1 MWVRNIS
8 TVNASTKLNEIRI
21 KIPVGI
27 FVKSYKLTLKFIWK
41 CRGPCVAKLILGE
54 KRTNLENYKTWFLCY
69 YRAIVINTV
78 WCCLKSLVDHWN
90 TLEDLEITPHL
101 YGWLFF
107 IQLCDDY
114 IFKEWLSVVGD
125 TNTPQRDRGR
135 IYNCNFSKRS
145 RKGRLGGY
153 YQVLAGR
160 NIQFFWKQWTISGRC
175 FKRATSIILR
185 MTTFCCLK
193 PGWKLVIS

>member
-125 TNTPQRDRGR
+125 INTPQRDRGR

-145 RKGRLGGY
+145 RKGRLGG
-153 YQVLAGR
+153 LL
-160 NIQFFWKQWTISGRC
+160 SGV
-175 FKRATSIILR
+175 
-185 MTTFCCLK
+185 
-193 PGWKLVIS
+193 GWKEHSILLKAMNYLRQVF